1 VHFNRSKTS
10 AESGGPTQSSS
21 QELKAKPF
29 HKKVSAFYHFVLWE
43 EINYHSI
50 IQHVNAYFS

>member
-10 AESGGPTQSSS
+10 AESDGPTQSSS

-29 HKKVSAFYHFVLWE
+29 NKKVNAFFQFVLWE
-43 EINYHSI
+43 ETN
-50 IQHVNAYFS
+50 